1 MVVTLDFIREELY
14 FEAVD
19 FANKL
24 AYEVSLYYSKN
35 IEKIKCFDIEGYII
49 EKDIA
54 EIIYYDFKK
63 QLRDKMLGSTTKILN
78 EVLITI
84 NRNLMCE
91 RRNFTEMHEV
101 VHLYKDIPYANEGY
115 TFSDMISEN
124 GYFSEDLPKEYR
136 ANVGASVLM
145 ANDLALKHAV
155 IKFNSFEEVAKYFF
169 MSKAALFN
177 RLTEYLIFNKN
188 CHPDYA
194 RCLINKYRY
203 KNNKDF
209 LNIFF

>member
-1 MVVTLDFIREELY
+1 MDFIREELY

-35 IEKIKCFDIEGYII
+35 IETITCFDIENYIV
-49 EKDIA
+49 EKNFA

-63 QLRDKMLGSTTKILN
+63 QLKDKMLGSTTKILN
-78 EVLITI
+78 EILITI
-84 NRNLMCE
+84 NKNLMYE
-91 RRNFTEMHEV
+91 RRNFTAMHEII
-101 VHLYKDIPYANEGY
+101 HLYKDIPYAGEGH

-145 ANDLALKHAV
+145 ANDLALKYALN
-155 IKFNSFEEVAKYFF
+155 KFSSFEEVAKYFF
-169 MSKAALFN
+169 MSKSALSN
-177 RLTEYLIFNKN
+177 RLTEYLIFVKN
-188 CHPDYA
+188 CNPTHA
-194 RCLINKYRY
+194 RYLVNKYRY
-203 KNNKDF
+203 KNDND
-209 LNIFF
+209 IFSIVC

>member
-1 MVVTLDFIREELY
+1 MVITLDFIREELY

-24 AYEVSLYYSKN
+24 ACEVSLYYSKN
-35 IEKIKCFDIEGYII
+35 IEKINCFDIENYIV
-49 EKDIA
+49 EKNLA

-78 EVLITI
+78 EILITI
-84 NRNLMCE
+84 NKNLMYE
-91 RRNFTEMHEV
+91 RRNFTSMHEI
-101 VHLYKDIPYANEGY
+101 VHLYKDIPYAGEGH

-124 GYFSEDLPKEYR
+124 GYSSEDLPKEYR

-145 ANDLALKHAV
+145 ANDSALKYALNR
-155 IKFNSFEEVAKYFF
+155 FSSFEEVAKFFF
-169 MSKAALFN
+169 MSKAALSN
-177 RLTEYLIFNKN
+177 RLIEYLIFVKN

-194 RCLINKYRY
+194 HCLVNKYRY
-203 KNNKDF
+203 QGKMDF
-209 LNIFF
+209 FSLFF

>member
-1 MVVTLDFIREELY
+1 MDFIREELY

-24 AYEVSLYYSKN
+24 AQEVSLYYSKN
-35 IEKIKCFDIEGYII
+35 IEAINCFDIENYIV
-49 EKDIA
+49 EKNFA

-63 QLRDKMLGSTTKILN
+63 QLKDKMLGSTTKILN
-78 EVLITI
+78 EILITI
-84 NRNLMCE
+84 NKNLMYE
-91 RRNFTEMHEV
+91 RRNFTAMHEII
-101 VHLYKDIPYANEGY
+101 HLYKDIPYAGEGH

-145 ANDLALKHAV
+145 ANDLALKYALNR
-155 IKFNSFEEVAKYFF
+155 FSSFEEVAKYFF

-177 RLTEYLIFNKN
+177 RLTEYLIFNNK
-188 CHPDYA
+188 CHPYYA

-203 KNNKDF
+203 RSNNDF
-209 LNIFF
+209 LSIFC

>member
-1 MVVTLDFIREELY
+1 MDFIREELY

-24 AYEVSLYYSKN
+24 AHEVSVYYSKN
-35 IEKIKCFDIEGYII
+35 IEKIKCFDIEDYII

-84 NRNLMCE
+84 NKNLMCE
-91 RRNFTEMHEV
+91 RRNFTEMHEI
-101 VHLYKDIPYANEGY
+101 VHLYKDIPYAKEGH

-145 ANDLALKHAV
+145 ANDLALKYALN
-155 IKFNSFEEVAKYFF
+155 KFSSFEEVAKYFF

-177 RLTEYLIFNKN
+177 RLTEYLIFIKN
-188 CHPDYA
+188 CHPVYA
-194 RCLINKYRY
+194 RCLVNEYRY
-203 KNNKDF
+203 KREPEILDF
-209 LNIFF
+209 FY

>member
-1 MVVTLDFIREELY
+1 MDFIREELY

-24 AYEVSLYYSKN
+24 AHEVSVYYSKN
-35 IEKIKCFDIEGYII
+35 IEKIKCFDIEDYII

-91 RRNFTEMHEV
+91 RRNFTEMHEI
-101 VHLYKDIPYANEGY
+101 VHLYKDIPCAREGH

-145 ANDLALKHAV
+145 ANDLALKYALYR
-155 IKFNSFEEVAKYFF
+155 FSSFEEVAKYFF
-169 MSKAALFN
+169 MSKSALFN

-194 RCLINKYRY
+194 RSLINRYRY
-203 KNNKDF
+203 SNNKEF
-209 LNIFF
+209 YSIFY

>member
-1 MVVTLDFIREELY
+1 
-14 FEAVD
+14 
-19 FANKL
+19 
-24 AYEVSLYYSKN
+24 
-35 IEKIKCFDIEGYII
+35 
-49 EKDIA
+49 
-54 EIIYYDFKK
+54 
-63 QLRDKMLGSTTKILN
+63 MLGSTTKILN

-136 ANVGASVLM
+136 ANVGASILM